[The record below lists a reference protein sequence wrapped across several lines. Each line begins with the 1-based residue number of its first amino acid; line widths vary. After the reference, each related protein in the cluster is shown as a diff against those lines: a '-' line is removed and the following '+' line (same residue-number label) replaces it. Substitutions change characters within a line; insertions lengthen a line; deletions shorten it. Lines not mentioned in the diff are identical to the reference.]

1 MTTDEKLYRLRR
13 ALHKAQKAIDVL
25 AGSHEHPRTA
35 AEAAELAE
43 HCRAVLA
50 GTGHEAGQPIGCPGY
65 PGECPEG
72 MDWGRW
78 LAMNN
83 VD

>member
-1 MTTDEKLYRLRR
+1 MPTDEKLYRLRR

-25 AGSHEHPRTA
+25 AGSHEHQELA
-35 AEAAELAE
+35 EEAAQLAE

-50 GTGHEAGQPIGCPGY
+50 ETLDEAPKFSLPVCPDGI
-65 PGECPEG
+65 
-72 MDWGRW
+72 DFGRW

-83 VD
+83 AD

>member
-1 MTTDEKLYRLRR
+1 MTTEEKLYRLRR

-25 AGSHEHPRTA
+25 ADSHEHQGMA
-35 AEAAELAE
+35 MEAAELAE

-50 GTGHEAGQPIGCPGY
+50 ATGGDEATPIGCPGY